1 MVANNNGSLIYTVD
15 DLFGKIK
22 ISVKYNNINNFVSK
36 GVSSVG
42 NSFYTVSD
50 ACRKSLQIDL
60 NGYRST
66 EYSLEKTVFMNGFEQ
81 RLLIQRMERYYKK
94 LHDNANLIYRR
105 NIIDGIEQFEIV
117 EQEIRNNRVCEI
129 INFSSGKNIELIP
142 ATDIDKT
149 GLSFCGTL
157 FAVNQRR
164 AFLIL
169 TIDEFEYFISKMK
182 KIDMDSLLQTL
193 MQTIYLS
200 ELSNKINVI
209 NKSAQRYNIEKPDEY
224 PEEKPFIQPLPNK
237 KILPF

>member
-142 ATDIDKT
+142 ATDTDKT

-200 ELSNKINVI
+200 ELSNKILI
-209 NKSAQRYNIEKPDEY
+209 MIS
-224 PEEKPFIQPLPNK
+224 L
-237 KILPF
+237 L

>member
-1 MVANNNGSLIYTVD
+1 MIDRTNNGSLIYTVD

-50 ACRKSLQIDL
+50 ACRKTLQLDL
-60 NGYRST
+60 NGFHPS
-66 EYSLEKTVFMNGFEQ
+66 EYSLDKTVFMNGFEQ
-81 RLLIQRMERYYKK
+81 KLLIQRMERYYKK
-94 LHDNANLIYRR
+94 LHDKANLIYRR

-117 EQEIRNNRVCEI
+117 EHEIRNNHVCEI
-129 INFSSGKNIELIP
+129 INFTSGKNIELIP
-142 ATDIDKT
+142 ATDTDKT

-157 FAVNQRR
+157 FAINQRR

-169 TIDEFEYFISKMK
+169 TIDEFEYFIYRIKT
-182 KIDMDSLLQTL
+182 IDMNALLQTL
-193 MQTIYLS
+193 MQTVYLS

-209 NKSAQRYNIEKPDEY
+209 NKTQRYNIEKPDDY

-237 KILPF
+237 KMLPF

>member
-142 ATDIDKT
+142 ATDTDKT